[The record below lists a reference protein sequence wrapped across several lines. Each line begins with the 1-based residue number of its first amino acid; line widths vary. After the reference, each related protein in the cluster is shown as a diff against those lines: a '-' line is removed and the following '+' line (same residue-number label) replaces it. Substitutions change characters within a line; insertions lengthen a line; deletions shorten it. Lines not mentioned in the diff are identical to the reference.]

1 MNSNSVLYNR
11 KYVLVRVF
19 KIAACLFVVA
29 LVIKLYLQ
37 LFTPPW
43 LASFSE
49 RLKILSAYK
58 CVGYFSE
65 NGPDV
70 YILLSFFYLFF
81 VILSLISFFL
91 RYKYYSFKETAFF
104 YLRIKR
110 MSWIKTFLL
119 SLFSVSLCLFF
130 ITSQVTDP
138 IISVSYPAKVLDSIY
153 SGAYLPFLF
162 SFLILLPVVSWTLS
176 DCIFILVSMIIYRLC
191 SEFRESVNQ

>member
-1 MNSNSVLYNR
+1 MDSNSVLYNR

-104 YLRIKR
+104 I
-110 MSWIKTFLL
+110 
-119 SLFSVSLCLFF
+119 
-130 ITSQVTDP
+130 
-138 IISVSYPAKVLDSIY
+138 
-153 SGAYLPFLF
+153 
-162 SFLILLPVVSWTLS
+162 
-176 DCIFILVSMIIYRLC
+176 
-191 SEFRESVNQ
+191 

>member
-65 NGPDV
+65 NSPDV
-70 YILLSFFYLFF
+70 YILLSFLYLCF

-110 MSWIKTFLL
+110 MSWIKNFLL
-119 SLFSVSLCLFF
+119 ALFSVSLCFFF
-130 ITSQVTDP
+130 IVERVINPTIDVG
-138 IISVSYPAKVLDSIY
+138 PARVFNSIY

-162 SFLILLPVVSWTLS
+162 SFLILLPAVSWTLS
-176 DCIFILVSMIIYRLC
+176 DGVFMLVSMIIYRLC